1 MMLSFINFIIKNE
14 TIIGMISVR
23 LRTIIY
29 GQIFSREYSS
39 LYNMINMDII
49 DIEEKIQFLE
59 ELDKLFNEYQ
69 LYCKEY
75 NKNKIQLLKNI
86 SNFDC
91 NKLELLPDDIKT
103 NIQSYF
109 KADDVK
115 IIRAYSITINIYNKN
130 GFCNL
135 NYLRDYCRIIPK
147 NIIMKILKKH
157 QFTYCEEENRHI
169 IWKDS
174 LETILTYLSRQIHNT
189 YNYNGSFENSILNEV
204 AGCGVTTLLVSKI
217 LIELDIFRNLMIDLK
232 TNKKQNT
239 DLIKK
244 LKNSL

>member
-1 MMLSFINFIIKNE
+1 MLSFDKFIDKNE
-14 TIIGMISVR
+14 TISGMISVR

-29 GQIFSREYSS
+29 GEFCSREYSY
-39 LYNMINMDII
+39 LYNMINKDII

-69 LYCKEY
+69 LYCKAY
-75 NKNKIQLLKNI
+75 NKNKIQLIKNR

-115 IIRAYSITINIYNKN
+115 IIRAYSITSNIYNKN
-130 GFCNL
+130 DFWNL
-135 NYLRDYCRIIPK
+135 NYLRDYYKIVPK

-157 QFTYCEEENRHI
+157 HFIYWEEENRNI
-169 IWKDS
+169 VWKDN
-174 LETILTYLSRQIHNT
+174 LETILTYLSCQISKV
-189 YNYNGSFENSILNEV
+189 YKYKNSIELIRIDGMYV
-204 AGCGVTTLLVSKI
+204 LMMDVSKI
-217 LIELDIFRNLMIDLK
+217 LIELEIFRNLMIDLK

>member
-1 MMLSFINFIIKNE
+1 MLSFIRFINKNE
-14 TIIGMISVR
+14 TISGMISVR

-29 GQIFSREYSS
+29 GEICSREYSY
-39 LYNMINMDII
+39 LYNMINKDIR

-75 NKNKIQLLKNI
+75 NKNKIQLMKNI

-109 KADDVK
+109 KADDIKV
-115 IIRAYSITINIYNKN
+115 IRAYSITSNIYNKN
-130 GFCNL
+130 CLGELYCL
-135 NYLRDYCRIIPK
+135 IDYYKIVPK

-157 QFTYCEEENRHI
+157 QFTYWEEQNRHI
-169 IWKDS
+169 VWKDKI
-174 LETILTYLSRQIHNT
+174 ETILCYLSRQSRNVC
-189 YNYNGSFENSILNEV
+189 NYNGSFENSINIPIME
-204 AGCGVTTLLVSKI
+204 VSKI
-217 LIELDIFRNLMIDLK
+217 LIELEIFRNLMIDLK

>member
-1 MMLSFINFIIKNE
+1 MLSFIRFINKNE
-14 TIIGMISVR
+14 TISGMISVR

-29 GQIFSREYSS
+29 DEICSREYSY
-39 LYNMINMDII
+39 LYNMINRDII

-75 NKNKIQLLKNI
+75 NKNKIQLMKNI

-109 KADDVK
+109 KADDIKV
-115 IIRAYSITINIYNKN
+115 IRYYSITSEIYKKN
-130 GFCNL
+130 CLGELYCL
-135 NYLRDYCRIIPK
+135 IDYYKIVPK

-157 QFTYCEEENRHI
+157 QFTYWEEKNRHI
-169 IWKDS
+169 VWKDS
-174 LETILTYLSRQIHNT
+174 LETILSYLSRQSRKVC
-189 YNYNGSFENSILNEV
+189 NYTGSFENSINVSIME
-204 AGCGVTTLLVSKI
+204 VSKI
-217 LIELDIFRNLMIDLK
+217 LIELEIFRNLMIDLK